1 MPVFRNHLGCFLS
14 IDKIQFVEIVFES
27 NAFHLGNLEEIVF
40 ENKID
45 LGGSR
50 PNLISQINDALSQ
63 FIKDSSFSSR
73 FISFSLS
80 NQFFNIFQIPIEES
94 LIKKDQLD
102 NFKWESGVLY
112 PWIDSKSLLI
122 QNIDVSSE
130 LLPYKSSIVF
140 GLKKEILVSLNK
152 SAAENNLE
160 LRYIDNAH
168 ISSNA
173 FIKLDKASITEEAT
187 ISIYFEENIFS
198 ISLLHNNIPLVFK
211 VMEYKDKI
219 DYFIL
224 KNELEKMKSLV
235 EKGEKK
241 ISDLYIFNELGNE
254 KIINNLMN
262 DFHWN
267 IIRTNPF
274 FGIKANKNIVHKN
287 LYTDL
292 FNSFTSAV
300 GIALRVV

>member
-1 MPVFRNHLGCFLS
+1 MPVFQNHLGCFLS
-14 IDKIQFVEIVFES
+14 IDKIRFVEIVFES
-27 NAFHLGNLEEIVF
+27 NAFHLGNLDEIIF
-40 ENKID
+40 ENEID

-50 PNLISQINDALSQ
+50 PSLFSQVSEALSK
-63 FIKDSSFSSR
+63 FKKESSFSSC

-102 NFKWESGVLY
+102 NYKWESGVLY
-112 PWIDSKSLLI
+112 PWIDRKSLLI
-122 QNIDVSSE
+122 QNIEVTSD

-140 GLKKEILVSLNK
+140 GLKKEVLASLNK
-152 SAAENNLE
+152 LAAENNLE

-173 FIKLDKASITEEAT
+173 FIKLDKAALTEEAT
-187 ISIYFEENIFS
+187 ISIFFEENIFS
-198 ISLLHNNIPLVFK
+198 ISLLHNNVPVVFK
-211 VMEYKDKI
+211 VVEYKDKI

-235 EKGEKK
+235 ENEEKK
-241 ISDLYIFNELGNE
+241 ISDLYIFNESGNE
-254 KIINNLMN
+254 KLSNNLMN
-262 DFHWN
+262 DFRWN